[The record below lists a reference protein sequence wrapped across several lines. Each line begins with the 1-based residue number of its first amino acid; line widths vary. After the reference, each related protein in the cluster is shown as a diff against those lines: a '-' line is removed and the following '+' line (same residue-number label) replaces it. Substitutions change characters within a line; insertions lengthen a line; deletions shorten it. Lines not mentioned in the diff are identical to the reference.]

1 MAVYWSLRRSSPAA
15 AATDTMRSM
24 NPPLI
29 AEHITRHF
37 GAAARDVKVEV
48 LPSTQ
53 STNADLRARI
63 SSLTEPLLLTTES
76 QTAGRGRSGR
86 TWHSAPGDSL
96 CFSLAWPLT
105 TSLDLTTGMPLATGV
120 AIANALHLL
129 GWPVQLKWPND
140 VLLGGEK
147 LGGVLLET
155 ATSSR
160 SANAAKV
167 WVVIGV
173 GLNVHSNQQRDAELE
188 YPVACLSNH
197 PINRNHLLAKITDS
211 LCAMLLEFNHHGLS
225 PFVDRWHALHAYQD
239 QPVVLHERGQL
250 LNEGI
255 ARGITSNGRLILD
268 TAETRLTIMAGDV
281 SLRSAVRAQ
290 SMGGHHAVTD

>member
-1 MAVYWSLRRSSPAA
+1 MHV
-15 AATDTMRSM
+15 M

-37 GAAARDVKVEV
+37 GAAAHDVKVEV

-63 SSLTEPLLLTTES
+63 SSLTEPLLLTTED

-86 TWHSAPGDSL
+86 AWHSAPGDSL

-105 TSLDLTTGMPLATGV
+105 ASLDRMTGLPLATGV
-120 AIANALHLL
+120 AIANALHTL
-129 GWPVQLKWPND
+129 GWPIQLKWPND
-140 VLLGGEK
+140 LLMGGEK
-147 LGGVLLET
+147 LGGVLIET
-155 ATSSR
+155 ATTLR

-173 GLNVHSNQQRDAELE
+173 GLNVHANQQRDAGLE
-188 YPVACLSNH
+188 YPTAFLSTQ
-197 PINRNHLLAKITDS
+197 PIDRNHLLAKITDY
-211 LCAMLLEFNHHGLS
+211 LCAMLVEFNLHGLN

-239 QPVVLHERGQL
+239 QPVVLHERGEL
-250 LNEGI
+250 LHEGI
-255 ARGITSNGRLILD
+255 ARGITSHGCLILD
-268 TAETRLTIMAGDV
+268 TAEKRLTIMAGDV
-281 SLRSAVRAQ
+281 SLRSQLRAQ
-290 SMGGHHAVTD
+290 PLGGLHAIAD